1 MGDVSPCNGKCL
13 IWAARG
19 VNPNGPDGNPDAK
32 LNTNISAFGGI
43 SGLQDTASYF
53 YLVGVFLHGKQPA
66 SPPATLNFTD
76 LHSFEQLAPLKG
88 QVFFVGDGLTGTGS
102 GSVQHFKVPL
112 GATDLYLGFA
122 DAPYALGPCG
132 AYSDNFGS
140 VSAVVRILDPADKLK
155 RMSRP
160 VWNLGDGPELLSYAA
175 TSFSYRSRGVCTR
188 RRLFVRVRHA
198 GPRCRWPLTR
208 RNCFFASTMPAAHQR
223 NAISRPASASRCAS
237 GPADLD
243 HRLDGVGRAQGAGQ
257 GRWHTEPGHG
267 EGLGEPF
274 TQAGGAPG
282 CERSMRLARASSAPW
297 AASASGLA

>member
-1 MGDVSPCNGKCL
+1 MGRDFKVQSGGAHLRRSVRSWGAALAGAVALLSSSVALPSLNSSAGAAGISPSTSGTTSPLTVTAMDNIWGAGLTTAPDPGGYGGGVVPVQVAIPQGAKWVTFPHVTGSVSFGQ
-13 IWAARG
+13 RG
-19 VNPNGPDGNPDAK
+19 ESNPNGPDGNPDAK

-76 LHSFEQLAPLKG
+76 LHSFKQLAPLKG

-140 VSAVVRILDPADKLK
+140 VSAVVQFSIP
-155 RMSRP
+155 P
-160 VWNLGDGPELLSYAA
+160 
-175 TSFSYRSRGVCTR
+175 TS
-188 RRLFVRVRHA
+188 
-198 GPRCRWPLTR
+198 
-208 RNCFFASTMPAAHQR
+208 
-223 NAISRPASASRCAS
+223 
-237 GPADLD
+237 
-243 HRLDGVGRAQGAGQ
+243 
-257 GRWHTEPGHG
+257 
-267 EGLGEPF
+267 
-274 TQAGGAPG
+274 
-282 CERSMRLARASSAPW
+282 
-297 AASASGLA
+297 